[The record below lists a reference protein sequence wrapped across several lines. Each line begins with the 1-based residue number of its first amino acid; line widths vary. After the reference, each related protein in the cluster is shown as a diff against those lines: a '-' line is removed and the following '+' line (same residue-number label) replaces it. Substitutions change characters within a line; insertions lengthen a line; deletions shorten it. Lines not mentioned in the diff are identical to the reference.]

1 MSDKYIE
8 KTFLYLVLLSVLLH
22 AAAFWAVSKLPKE
35 PPHPEEATI
44 VDLKDIPDLPLPP
57 PPALQPGPPKAAPPL
72 TRQPRPVERP
82 RLSPAPVLPRQ
93 PQQAP
98 PQSETKSAKALPSKG
113 LPAQPKADLGTP
125 ARPTGREEAPR
136 RENAGRE
143 PSRGEGLFKPQRGK
157 SDELARLFPS
167 ARGIQ
172 RIEENFR
179 KKYEDAEQGDTRLMD
194 TDDPNIGT
202 FTRRFAIALRDRLNS
217 IDRYEKKGVGMT
229 VLNIRI
235 GRDGMVEG
243 TRILYT
249 SGNAKLDELATKAAS
264 SASYVGPLPRRWEH
278 DTLNLICS
286 FVIREGGGIS
296 ASWELTNQ

>member
-1 MSDKYIE
+1 MSDRNIE
-8 KTFLYLVLLSVLLH
+8 KSLLYLVLLSVLLH
-22 AAAFWAVSKLPKE
+22 VAVFWAVSKLPKE

-57 PPALQPGPPKAAPPL
+57 PPAAQPAPPKAVPPA
-72 TRQPRPVERP
+72 RREPRPAERP
-82 RLSPAPVLPRQ
+82 RIAPVPSLPRTA
-93 PQQAP
+93 QQAP
-98 PQSETKSAKALPSKG
+98 APSESKKALPSRG
-113 LPAQPKADLGTP
+113 IPAQPKADLGIP

-136 RENAGRE
+136 RESAGRE
-143 PSRGEGLFKPQRGK
+143 PSRGEGLFKPQRGR
-157 SDELARLFPS
+157 SEELARLYPS
-167 ARGIQ
+167 TRGIQ

-217 IDRYEKKGVGMT
+217 IDRYERKGVGMT
-229 VLNIRI
+229 VLTIRI
-235 GRDGMVEG
+235 GRDGMVES

-249 SGNAKLDELATKAAS
+249 SGNAKLDELATKAAN
-264 SASYVGPLPRRWEH
+264 SASYVGPLPRKWDHE
-278 DTLNLICS
+278 TLNLICS

-296 ASWELTNQ
+296 ASWELSNQ